1 MKVCSAND
9 MFAAVTPKDRIKAV
23 IAPTTSAVQSLAA
36 APSAIILPPSITG
49 LQTMRVEGMSA
60 DDYFGT
66 DGYESNSSLKPILR
80 STAHYVHNKNEIK
93 VDKPHFRLG
102 SAIHAAILEPVRF
115 KDEYVVSQVFDGRTT
130 AGKQA
135 KAEFYAANKGKFIIT
150 DDDMEAINGI
160 AENVSYHDDA
170 MQLLKAGK
178 SEVSYFWQ
186 DEETDVWMRARADSE
201 SRYATLDIKS
211 TDDASSKGFIKS
223 CAKFS
228 YDMQAYIYSEARSK
242 VTGENKQFVFLAVEK
257 KAPYTVG
264 LYVASKEMLASGLLQ
279 YREALRRLV
288 EYRANPKARLG
299 YQPDGKIQELEWPT
313 WAYFR

>member
-1 MKVCSAND
+1 MN
-9 MFAAVTPKDRIKAV
+9 AVTEKFLSDVGTRTTQISTGILDIKGNNK
-23 IAPTTSAVQSLAA
+23 
-36 APSAIILPPSITG
+36 II
-49 LQTMRVEGMSA
+49 RVEDMSS

-66 DGYESNSSLKPILR
+66 VGYESNSSLKPALR
-80 STAHYVHNKNEIK
+80 SMAHYVHNRDTPR
-93 VDKPHFRLG
+93 VDKPYFNLG

-115 KDEYVVSQVFDGRTT
+115 QDEYVVSPVYDGRTT

-135 KAEFYAANKGKFIIT
+135 KAEFLLNNQGKFIIT
-150 DDDMEAINGI
+150 DDDMEVINGI
-160 AENVSYHDDA
+160 AENVAYHDDA

-178 SEVSYFWQ
+178 NEVSYFWQ
-186 DEETDVWMRARADSE
+186 DPETEIWMRGRADSE
-201 SRYATLDIKS
+201 SKYATLDIKS
-211 TDDASSKGFIKS
+211 TDDASPKGFIKS

-228 YDMQAYIYSEARSK
+228 YDMQAYIYSEGRSL

-257 KAPYTVG
+257 KAPYTIG

-279 YREALRRLV
+279 YREALRRV
-288 EYRANPKARLG
+288 AEYRANPTARLG